1 MRNTVLS
8 GSNIIAFSIKAAWR
22 KDGSF
27 RASLCSPPQELLDEG
42 HLFPL
47 SCSPLP
53 APNGTW
59 VPRLVLGLGS
69 GDQVHYLPISSSI
82 VNYGISVSGK
92 SWIFLVYPLH
102 PTPIWSTRCFQEVQL
117 LKLMLV
123 NKPGQVRQEK

>member
-8 GSNIIAFSIKAAWR
+8 GSNIITFSIKAAWR

-69 GDQVHYLPISSSI
+69 GDQVHDLPVSSSI

-102 PTPIWSTRCFQEVQL
+102 PTPVWSTRCLSGVHL

>member
-27 RASLCSPPQELLDEG
+27 RASLCSPPQEL
-42 HLFPL
+42 
-47 SCSPLP
+47 
-53 APNGTW
+53 
-59 VPRLVLGLGS
+59 VLGLGS

-82 VNYGISVSGK
+82 VNYGTSVSGK

>member
-59 VPRLVLGLGS
+59 VPRLVLGLGG
-69 GDQVHYLPISSSI
+69 GDQVHYFPISSSI
-82 VNYGISVSGK
+82 VNCGISVSGK

-102 PTPIWSTRCFQEVQL
+102 PTRIWSTRCFQEVQL